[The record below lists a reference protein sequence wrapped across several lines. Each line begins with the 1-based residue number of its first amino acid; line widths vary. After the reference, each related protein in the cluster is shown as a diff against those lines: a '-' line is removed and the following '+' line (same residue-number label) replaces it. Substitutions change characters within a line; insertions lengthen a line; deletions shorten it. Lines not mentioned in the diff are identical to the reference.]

1 MPNVRACRVSFTDPE
16 GITHTASVTAA
27 SLYEA
32 AALGVGEFRRCLLM
46 DVTPGQTTRLTVAID
61 SPATAHEIP
70 MRKLTAWLET
80 GGKNPNEQA
89 VKGRLREM
97 LGQAKHRD

>member
-32 AALGVGEFRRCLLM
+32 AALGVAEFRRCLLL
-46 DVTPGQTTRLTVAID
+46 DVAPGPATRLTVAID
-61 SPATAHEIP
+61 SPSTVHEIP

-80 GGKNPNEQA
+80 SGPEP
-89 VKGRLREM
+89 
-97 LGQAKHRD
+97 